1 MRILFARLLVRITGL
16 LIVGLAIAFAV
27 IRNPT
32 NDARPEAPEQIPVA
46 VPDADAGTPGTGVPD
61 TEPDQ
66 ASMTRGRSVY
76 AAQRCRACHSLEGEG
91 NPSSPLD
98 GVGAR
103 LTEREIRL
111 WIVAPQEMN
120 PEVRKRAYELPE
132 EDLDALVAYLMASR
146 RR

>member
-1 MRILFARLLVRITGL
+1 MRILFARLLVGITGL

-27 IRNPT
+27 IRNPK
-32 NDARPEAPEQIPVA
+32 DAARPEAPEQIPVA
-46 VPDADAGTPGTGVPD
+46 VSDAEAETPATGVPD
-61 TEPDQ
+61 TRPDLP
-66 ASMTRGRSVY
+66 AVIRGRSVY
-76 AAQRCRACHSLEGEG
+76 AAQRCRACHVLEGEG

-120 PEVRKRAYELPE
+120 PEVRKRAYDLPE
-132 EDLDALVAYLMASR
+132 EDLDALVAYLMASPR
-146 RR
+146 R